1 MSDIKLSVIF
11 PVRVTSNR
19 DYILHNLQRILSIK
33 DNNENIEYI
42 VVDSGS
48 TSSLS
53 KKIEKICM
61 LADAR
66 YIYDDTR
73 DQLFSA
79 GRARDLGA
87 QFSKGEFVL
96 FLDVDIMFD
105 QRFFSKII
113 SEIKLR
119 DMSKNITEYFC
130 IPCFY
135 LDKEFSAEFISSL
148 EKRGD
153 VVFKELKYN
162 YENGVTNGIENFAP
176 ATSLTVINRW
186 HFLSIGGHRKEFSGH
201 GSEDFELTHRLATY
215 ARKYHRPY
223 NYYLEKKNYTSVE
236 YEGFRSYF
244 SMAGYSVY
252 DTQFVVHISHPRP
265 KDKYQVTTQKNREIL
280 ISSMKE
286 FDQGL
291 SKIEPL
297 EDLTSKEVTLIFGVR
312 KDTAWLS
319 IRQLLPL
326 LGKVD
331 YISEM
336 KIDLENIE
344 NLVRSR
350 NITRFLFWNPYGN
363 EKRLS
368 IYFWA
373 RENKFPFLVFER
385 GALPDSWF
393 IDTGFNADS
402 SSYDYSFWNRSINN
416 EEVIDT
422 EEYINSI
429 IQSSNTLERN
439 KNLYGKVIVKDKIDG
454 QYRLGNR
461 KILFIA
467 LQRPSD
473 SVIKYF
479 SGDAICFDNFIQ
491 TVNEVVEALDPYEW
505 FVIIK
510 KHPLEPGF
518 PKELKETNN
527 MLLVDDEYHIHD
539 LLSISNKVF
548 LINSGVGLL
557 AMLFRKHVI
566 YMGDIFYGHPS
577 INTHATNTIDII
589 NIINSSFKPSEANII
604 KFIYYLKNKFYS
616 FAKAEYDLRVEK
628 DGSSRSILKK
638 LEFYQVKNI
647 NCSTEKVVYRDSPI
661 SLDSRVYTFF
671 LPSII
676 RERRKNGKVFVSPIE
691 VLQGCM
697 KSIDLEGRKVSLNE
711 IISKKKADGPILVT
725 NEIAKNVLE
734 ERPTLPPVSKKNEK
748 GNVIS
753 ERLDSIKRKKNK
765 FIRDPYNFFGDSKN
779 SIINKGKY
787 FYKNKKI

>member
-1 MSDIKLSVIF
+1 MSNIKLSVIF

-19 DYILHNLQRILSIK
+19 EYIFHNLQRILSIK
-33 DNNENIEYI
+33 DNSENIEYI

-48 TSSLS
+48 TSNLS
-53 KKIEKICM
+53 EKIKEICV
-61 LADAR
+61 LEGAR
-66 YIYDDTR
+66 YVYDDTR

-87 QFSKGEFVL
+87 QVSKGEFVL

-105 QRFFSKII
+105 RNFFSKII
-113 SEIKLR
+113 SEIELR
-119 DMSKNITEYFC
+119 DMRQNITEYFC

-135 LDKEFSAEFISSL
+135 LDKELSEEFLSSL
-148 EKRGD
+148 EKKGD
-153 VVFKELKYN
+153 IVFKELKYN
-162 YENGVTNGIENFAP
+162 YENGIVDGIENFAP

-223 NYYLEKKNYTSVE
+223 NYYLEKKSYTSVE

-252 DTQFVVHISHPRP
+252 DTQFAVHISHPRP

-297 EDLTSKEVTLIFGVR
+297 EDLASKEVTLIFGVR

-336 KIDLENIE
+336 KVDLDNIE
-344 NLVRSR
+344 KLIKLR

-368 IYFWA
+368 IYLWA
-373 RENKFPFLVFER
+373 KENNFPFLVFER

-402 SSYDYSFWNRSINN
+402 SSYDFNLWNRSINN

-429 IQSSNTLERN
+429 IQSGDTLERN
-439 KNLYGKVIVKDKIDG
+439 KNLYGRVIVKDKIDG

-479 SGDAICFDNFIQ
+479 SGDAKCFESFIQ
-491 TVNEVVEALDPYEW
+491 TINEVVEGLDPYEW
-505 FVIIK
+505 FIIVK
-510 KHPLEPGF
+510 KHPLEPSF

-557 AMLFRKHVI
+557 AMLFRKPVI
-566 YMGDIFYGHPS
+566 YMGNVFYGHPS
-577 INTHATNTIDII
+577 INTHATNTTDVL
-589 NIINSSFKPSEANII
+589 NAINSSFQPSEINII
-604 KFIYYLKNKFYS
+604 KFVNYLKNDFYS
-616 FAKAEYDLRVEK
+616 FAKAKYDLRVEK

-638 LEFYQVKNI
+638 LEFYQIRNI
-647 NCSTEKVVYRDSPI
+647 SCSTKKVIYRDSPVP
-661 SLDSRVYTFF
+661 LDSRVYTFF

-676 RERRKNGKVFVSPIE
+676 RERRKNGKVFVSPID
-691 VLQGCM
+691 VLDGRM
-697 KSIDLEGRKVSLNE
+697 KAIDLEGRKDELKAHVSKNKINKTVLVESE
-711 IISKKKADGPILVT
+711 ISTNSLEEKSILPLFNGKKDKTISKRV
-725 NEIAKNVLE
+725 
-734 ERPTLPPVSKKNEK
+734 
-748 GNVIS
+748 
-753 ERLDSIKRKKNK
+753 DSIKRKKNK

-779 SIINKGKY
+779 PIINKGKY
-787 FYKNKKI
+787 FYRNKK